1 MAKAY
6 RSRIYFVLLGIF
18 FTLILG
24 IILTILPIPFLFN
37 KACASVDTTE
47 KALVVRIIQIQKYFH
62 ERHGKFSGSLKEIE
76 LFYPGFLDDL
86 KVASSHVPLEK
97 WNIKVLA
104 KSTMVDIFIIPTDKQ
119 YGKYALYS
127 EIARVQYNRND
138 KEYKRLICRSIN
150 PGILDSAN
158 INLNSAGES
167 KCPLDTREDC

>member
-1 MAKAY
+1 MAKAH
-6 RSRIYFVLLGIF
+6 RSRISFVLLGIF
-18 FTLILG
+18 FTLVLG
-24 IILTILPIPFLFN
+24 MILTILTIPFLSH

-47 KALVVRIIQIQKYFH
+47 KALVVQIIQIQKYFH
-62 ERHGKFSGSLKEIE
+62 ERYGKFPGSLKEIE

-104 KSTMVDIFIIPTDKQ
+104 KSTMVDIFIIPTNKQ

-127 EIARVQYNRND
+127 EIARVEYNRSN

-150 PGILDSAN
+150 PGTLDPAN
-158 INLNSAGES
+158 MSLNSAGES